1 MKEIISLFRNGLD
14 NFNFATIL
22 LAGVGAFAA
31 LWLNNQYVSNEVYER
46 DKEIIL
52 LKIDNL
58 ETQTEAIRYMAMGNA
73 EDIKQ
78 ILPIVNK
85 IEDLL
90 SNLITPTGEII
101 LTENMKKLELDIAII
116 KKDIEYMKNRLWP
129 TISQ

>member
-31 LWLNNQYVSNEVYER
+31 LWLNNQYVSKEVYEK

-73 EDIKQ
+73 EDVKQ
-78 ILPIVNK
+78 ILPIVSK

-90 SNLITPTGEII
+90 ANLITPTGEII

>member
-1 MKEIISLFRNGLD
+1 MNGLISFLRNGFE
-14 NFNFATIL
+14 NFNFATLL
-22 LAGVGAFAA
+22 LAGLGAFAA
-31 LWLNNQYVSNEVYER
+31 LWLNNQYVTKEVYDR
-46 DKEIIL
+46 DIEIIL

-58 ETQTEAIRYMAMGNA
+58 ETQTEAIRYMAMSNI

-78 ILPIVNK
+78 VLPIVNK

-101 LTENMKKLELDIAII
+101 LTENMKKLEVDIAII

-129 TISQ
+129 TSN

>member
-1 MKEIISLFRNGLD
+1 MNGLISFLRNGFE
-14 NFNFATIL
+14 NFNFATLL
-22 LAGVGAFAA
+22 LAGLGAFAA
-31 LWLNNQYVSNEVYER
+31 LWLNNQYVTKEVYDR
-46 DKEIIL
+46 DREIIL

-58 ETQTEAIRYMAMGNA
+58 ETQTEAIRYMAMSNS

-101 LTENMKKLELDIAII
+101 LTENMKKLEVDIAII

-129 TISQ
+129 AKN

>member
-1 MKEIISLFRNGLD
+1 MNGLISFLRNGFE
-14 NFNFATIL
+14 NFNFATLL
-22 LAGVGAFAA
+22 LAGLGAFAA
-31 LWLNNQYVSNEVYER
+31 LWLNNQYVTKEVYDR
-46 DKEIIL
+46 DREIIL

-58 ETQTEAIRYMAMGNA
+58 ETQTEAIRYMAMSNT

-78 ILPIVNK
+78 VLPIVNK

-101 LTENMKKLELDIAII
+101 LTENMKKLEVDIAII

-129 TISQ
+129 TSN

>member
-1 MKEIISLFRNGLD
+1 MNGLISFLRNGLE
-14 NFNFATIL
+14 NFNFATLL
-22 LAGVGAFAA
+22 LAGLGAFAA
-31 LWLNNQYVSNEVYER
+31 LWLNNQYVTKEVYDR
-46 DKEIIL
+46 DREIIL

-58 ETQTEAIRYMAMGNA
+58 ETQTEAIRYMAMSNS

-90 SNLITPTGEII
+90 SYLITPTGEII
-101 LTENMKKLELDIAII
+101 LTENMKKLEVDIAII

-129 TISQ
+129 AKN

>member
-1 MKEIISLFRNGLD
+1 MNGLISLLRNGFE
-14 NFNFATIL
+14 NFNFATLL
-22 LAGVGAFAA
+22 LAGLGAFAA
-31 LWLNNQYVSNEVYER
+31 LWLNNQYVTKEVYDR
-46 DKEIIL
+46 DREIIL

-58 ETQTEAIRYMAMGNA
+58 ETQTEAIRYMAMSNT

-78 ILPIVNK
+78 VLPIVNK

-101 LTENMKKLELDIAII
+101 LTENMKKLEVDIAII

-129 TISQ
+129 AKN

>member
-1 MKEIISLFRNGLD
+1 MNGLISFLRNGFE
-14 NFNFATIL
+14 NFNFATLL
-22 LAGVGAFAA
+22 LAGLGAFAA
-31 LWLNNQYVSNEVYER
+31 LWLNNQYVTKEVYDR
-46 DKEIIL
+46 DIEIIL

-58 ETQTEAIRYMAMGNA
+58 ETQTEAIRYMAMSNT

-78 ILPIVNK
+78 VLPIVNK

-101 LTENMKKLELDIAII
+101 LTENMKKLEVDIAII

-129 TISQ
+129 TSN

>member
-1 MKEIISLFRNGLD
+1 MNSLISLLRNGLE
-14 NFNFATIL
+14 NFNFATLL
-22 LAGVGAFAA
+22 LAGLGAFAA
-31 LWLNNQYVSNEVYER
+31 LWLNNQYVTKEVYDR
-46 DKEIIL
+46 DIEIIL

-58 ETQTEAIRYMAMGNA
+58 ETQTEAIRYMAMSNT

-78 ILPIVNK
+78 VLPIVNK

-101 LTENMKKLELDIAII
+101 LTENMKKLEVDIAII

-129 TISQ
+129 TSN

>member
-73 EDIKQ
+73 EDIKE

>member
-78 ILPIVNK
+78 ILPIVSK

-90 SNLITPTGEII
+90 ANLITPTGEII

-129 TISQ
+129 TTSQ

>member
-1 MKEIISLFRNGLD
+1 MNGLISLLRNGLE
-14 NFNFATIL
+14 NFNFATLL
-22 LAGVGAFAA
+22 LAGLGAFAA
-31 LWLNNQYVSNEVYER
+31 LWLNNQYVTKEVYDR
-46 DKEIIL
+46 DIEIIL

-58 ETQTEAIRYMAMGNA
+58 ETQTEAIRYMAMSNT

-78 ILPIVNK
+78 VLPIVNK

-101 LTENMKKLELDIAII
+101 LTENMKKLEVDIAII

-129 TISQ
+129 SN

>member
-1 MKEIISLFRNGLD
+1 MNGLISLLRNGLE
-14 NFNFATIL
+14 NFNFATLL
-22 LAGVGAFAA
+22 LAGLGAFAA
-31 LWLNNQYVSNEVYER
+31 LWLNNQYVTKEVYDR
-46 DKEIIL
+46 DIEIIL

-58 ETQTEAIRYMAMGNA
+58 ETQTEAIRYMAMSNT

-78 ILPIVNK
+78 VLPIVNK

-101 LTENMKKLELDIAII
+101 LTENMKKLEVDIAII

-129 TISQ
+129 TSN